1 MPQAEVARVLLGAH
15 AGWGILHPYPP
26 SASRHIMGLHQ

>member
-1 MPQAEVARVLLGAH
+1 MPQAEVARVLLGAR